1 MNNTYLGNF
10 VINESNI
17 EQYDNGFYRLKHMD
31 TLLLMRDKVLNRGKR
46 LFAKIQSCN
55 INKCMLCGKMIIEY
69 YQNRNNDKFNKLVKE
84 YFEKYY

>member
-31 TLLLMRDKVLNRGKR
+31 TLLLMRD
-46 LFAKIQSCN
+46 
-55 INKCMLCGKMIIEY
+55 
-69 YQNRNNDKFNKLVKE
+69 
-84 YFEKYY
+84 